1 MGVTKDSTQNIF
13 PLLKQP
19 PSVSSQC
26 TLEARVHVNNSKST
40 VEGGG
45 KESED
50 FGSVT
55 IKFT

>member
-1 MGVTKDSTQNIF
+1 M
-13 PLLKQP
+13 
-19 PSVSSQC
+19 
-26 TLEARVHVNNSKST
+26 HVNNSKST

-55 IKFT
+55 IKFFRFFLLNSSSQFHGIKKKA